1 MSGIQLNDA
10 LGKLHEEKGR
20 GKSIRGRSTMVSEI
34 QREAAWA
41 RRVAV
46 TRLKRV
52 DKKDNG
58 YDIMGVLWYEV
69 L

>member
-1 MSGIQLNDA
+1 
-10 LGKLHEEKGR
+10 
-20 GKSIRGRSTMVSEI
+20 MVSEI